1 MHRTDWDIDRRMYT
15 SRITGTGSFVPERV
29 LTNADF
35 EAMVDTSDEWITAR
49 TGIKERHVA
58 GEGESSSTFALRAAE
73 NALAMAGCAA
83 QDLDRIIVATV
94 TPDMPTPS
102 VGCILQDRLGAA
114 HAACFDIS
122 AGCTGFLYAL
132 SLGDS
137 LIRSGT
143 CEKILVVGVE
153 TLSKITD
160 YQDRTTCVLFGD
172 GAGSVVLERS
182 QGERGILS
190 THLYSD
196 GSCGKLL
203 YQPGGGSALPASHAS
218 VDARAHYLKMD
229 GNKVFKIAVKSL
241 EEAALK
247 ALEHNGVTGDDID
260 LLIPHQANDRIIQAI
275 AKRLNLPPEKVFV
288 NIHKYGNTSSA
299 SVPIAL
305 DEANRQNRI
314 RENGL
319 ILLDAFGSGFT
330 WGSALIRW

>member
-1 MHRTDWDIDRRMYT
+1 MHRNDWDIDHIMY
-15 SRITGTGSFVPERV
+15 RAKITGTGSCVPARV

-35 EAMVDTSDEWITAR
+35 ETMVDTSDDWITAR

-58 GEGESSSTFALRAAE
+58 GAGESSSTFACQAAE
-73 NALAMAGCAA
+73 NALAMAGCDARE
-83 QDLDRIIVATV
+83 LDRIIVATI
-94 TPDMPTPS
+94 TPDTPTPS
-102 VGCILQDRLGAA
+102 VGCVLQDRLGAVN
-114 HAACFDIS
+114 AAAFDIS

-137 LIRSGT
+137 LIRSGMH
-143 CEKILVVGVE
+143 EKILVVGVE

-182 QGERGILS
+182 EGDRGILS

-203 YQPGGGSALPASHAS
+203 YVPGGGSVMPASHAS

-241 EEAALK
+241 EDAALK
-247 ALEHNGVTGDDID
+247 ALEHNGITGDDLD

-275 AKRLNLPPEKVFV
+275 AKRLNLAPEKVFV

-314 RENGL
+314 KENGL
-319 ILLDAFGSGFT
+319 VLLDAFGSGFT

>member
-1 MHRTDWDIDRRMYT
+1 MYKAK
-15 SRITGTGSFVPERV
+15 ITGTGSCVPEGV

-35 EAMVDTSDEWITAR
+35 EKMVDTSDEWITAR
-49 TGIKERHVA
+49 TGIKERRIA
-58 GEGESSSTFALRAAE
+58 GKGETSATFACRAAE
-73 NALAMAGCAA
+73 NALAMAGCSASE
-83 QDLDRIIVATV
+83 LDRIIVATI
-94 TPDMPTPS
+94 TPDTPTPS
-102 VGCILQDRLGAA
+102 VGCILQTRLGAGN
-114 HAACFDIS
+114 AAAFDVS

-137 LIRSGT
+137 LIRSGE

-153 TLSKITD
+153 SLSKVTD
-160 YQDRTTCVLFGD
+160 YEDRTTCVLFGD
-172 GAGSVVLERS
+172 GSGSVVLERNE
-182 QGERGILS
+182 GEQGILS

-196 GSCGKLL
+196 GSCGDLL
-203 YQPGGGSALPASHAS
+203 YIPGGGSAMPASHES
-218 VDARAHYLKMD
+218 VDARAHFLKMD

-247 ALEHNGVTGDDID
+247 ALEHNNITGEDLD

-275 AKRLNLPPEKVFV
+275 AKRLNLGTEKVFV

-305 DEANRQNRI
+305 DEANRQGRI
-314 RENGL
+314 KEKDL
-319 ILLDAFGSGFT
+319 VLLDAFGSGFT